1 MEGLLHYGAINPN
14 IIIYL
19 IIAIVIIALIVYI
32 LKGNKYAGL
41 RPDIA
46 SKMEKLDKQMHKS
59 PFKTGTVVILS
70 DGKVGVVRSV
80 EAKMLGAGSGLPK
93 IIAQVTVEIP
103 GSGKPMIK
111 TFAPEDLKI
120 YEIPKG

>member
-1 MEGLLHYGAINPN
+1 MHIAAVNPN
-14 IIIYL
+14 IFIYL
-19 IIAIVIIALIVYI
+19 IIAVVILAIIVYI

-46 SKMEKLDKQMHKS
+46 SKMDRLDKQMHKS
-59 PFKTGTVVILS
+59 PFKPGTVVILS

-103 GSGKPMIK
+103 GPGKPIIK
-111 TFAPEDLKI
+111 TFLPEDLKI
-120 YEIPKG
+120 YEVPKG